1 MDAKRELPIAVIDS
15 GVGGISVLRELLRIM
30 PNENYIY
37 FGDSQNAP
45 YGSKSRADVLRL
57 TRQNLAFL
65 REKGIKALVIACN
78 TATSAAAKA
87 LREENPDLIIVGIE
101 PAIKPASEICDKPRI
116 LVMATGLTL
125 REEKFTALVNRFS
138 GKGEFI
144 PLPCHGLVELIE
156 RGDLESAEIDEYL
169 TRLFS
174 PYKDKK
180 IDGIV
185 LGCTHYPHVK
195 CMIAKHFPSD
205 VKIIDGGEG
214 TARQTRRKLWEA
226 DLLNNSTERG
236 QVEILNSSD
245 NEKMIEISKKLL
257 YR

>member
-45 YGSKSRADVLRL
+45 YGSRSRADVLRL
-57 TRQNLAFL
+57 TRQNLASL
-65 REKGIKALVIACN
+65 RERGIKALVIACN
-78 TATSAAAKA
+78 TATSAAAKT

-101 PAIKPASEICDKPRI
+101 PAIKPASEICEKPRV

-156 RGDLESAEIDEYL
+156 RGDIESNEIDEYL
-169 TRLFS
+169 TRLFA

-195 CMIAKHFPSD
+195 DMIAKHFPAD

-214 TARQTRRKLWEA
+214 TARQTRRKLEEA
-226 DLLNNSTERG
+226 ELLRDENEQG
-236 QVEILNSSD
+236 KIEILNSSD
-245 NEKMIEISKKLL
+245 DERMIEISKKLL

>member
-1 MDAKRELPIAVIDS
+1 MDAKKELPIAVIDS

-45 YGSKSRADVLRL
+45 YGSRSRSEVLSL
-57 TRQNLAFL
+57 TRQNLANL

-78 TATSAAAKA
+78 TATSAAVRA
-87 LREENPDLIIVGIE
+87 LREENPELIIVGIE
-101 PAIKPASEICDKPRI
+101 PAIKPASEICEKPRI

-125 REEKFTALVNRFS
+125 REEKFAALVNRFS

-156 RGDLESAEIDEYL
+156 RGDLESNEIDEYL
-169 TRLFS
+169 TRLFA

-180 IDGIV
+180 IDGVV

-195 CMIAKHFPSD
+195 DMIAKHFPAD

-214 TARQTRRKLWEA
+214 TARQTKRKLEQA
-226 DLLNNSTERG
+226 GLLRNENVQG
-236 QVEILNSSD
+236 KIEILNSSD
-245 NEKMIEISKKLL
+245 DERMIEISKKLL